1 MTAVLNTK
9 ICEVENKIPTI
20 TNLVKRRNYDAKTIE
35 IEEKFITTSDYNKFS
50 NDILDAKV
58 KQKVIL
64 LIS

>member
-1 MTAVLNTK
+1 MTTVLNTK
-9 ICEVENKIPTI
+9 ICKVENKIPTI
-20 TNLVKRRNYDAKTIE
+20 TNLVKRTNYDAKTIE